1 MELIIAGRNWLW
13 LFELIVNWDVNWPI
27 KLESM
32 EGRKAECVENRSGSF
47 PSFEGRIEEVS
58 EIMKTRSR
66 NLRLKQKPEK
76 LFVQTTTTT
85 ATTTTTTT
93 WMEEKYPSSTSGS
106 KSINKVAVN
115 SLVMETNNLG

>member
-85 ATTTTTTT
+85 ATTTTTT

-115 SLVMETNNLG
+115 SLAIGTNNLR